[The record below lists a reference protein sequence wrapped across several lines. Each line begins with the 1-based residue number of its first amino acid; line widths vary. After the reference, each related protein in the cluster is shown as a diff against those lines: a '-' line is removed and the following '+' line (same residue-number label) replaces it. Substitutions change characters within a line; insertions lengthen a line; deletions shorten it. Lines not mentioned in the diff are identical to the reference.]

1 MKVIIESPYA
11 GEIERNIDYA
21 RKCMKDSLLRGEFPL
36 ASHLLYTQPGI
47 LDDSITIERNLGIA
61 AGLEWGKMAEKT
73 IVYTD
78 YGISKGMQF
87 GIENAIENNR
97 EVQYRTIL

>member
-11 GEIERNIDYA
+11 GEIGRNIDYA

>member
-21 RKCMKDSLLRGEFPL
+21 RKCMKDSLLWGEFPL